1 MTELEESNRQFVEA
15 WRLFA
20 RGARNGAI
28 EARDGLEIAFA
39 GLTLPLVNMI
49 FLSSPV
55 EDVGDL
61 QRRLDAAVAFAAA
74 RGVPWMFT
82 ICEDWLP
89 AADTDRTAAMIAA
102 AGLAAMSIATGMVAE
117 DLAPP
122 RRSPPAAL
130 EMRGADGTASYREL
144 SDLNMAAYSMPAEWG
159 HEAFAREDLF
169 RRDVWPDVGYA
180 GGAPVSTS
188 TTALVDGRL
197 YVMMVATDAAHRNKG
212 YAEAV
217 MRRSLARAQ
226 AATSVRR
233 TVLHAT
239 PAGAPLY
246 ASMGYR
252 ATARFTMYIAGGA
265 AHP

>member
-1 MTELEESNRQFVEA
+1 MVEVEESNRQFVAA

-20 RGARNGAI
+20 RGARLGVI
-28 EARDGLEIAFA
+28 ETRDGIEIAFA
-39 GLTLPLVNMI
+39 GMALPLVNMI
-49 FLSSPV
+49 FLASPV
-55 EDVGDL
+55 NDASDL
-61 QRRLDAAVAFAAA
+61 QRRLDAAFAFGRS

-89 AADTDRTAAMIAA
+89 ASDADRVSAMLAA
-102 AGLAAMSIATGMVAE
+102 AGLAPMTTATGMVA
-117 DLAPP
+117 DGVTPP
-122 RRSPPAAL
+122 RRPAPPAL
-130 EMRGADGTASYREL
+130 DMRNADGTASYREL
-144 SDLNMAAYSMPAEWG
+144 SDLNMDAYSMPAEWG

-169 RRDVWPDVGYA
+169 GRDLWPDVGYLH
-180 GGAPVSTS
+180 GAAVSTS

-197 YVMMVATDAAHRNKG
+197 YVMMVATAAAHRNQG

-217 MRRSLARAQ
+217 MRRSLARAGE
-226 AATSVRR
+226 ATGIRR

-252 ATARFTMYIAGGA
+252 TTARFTMYTAGSPE
-265 AHP
+265 HT

>member
-28 EARDGLEIAFA
+28 ETRDGIEITFA
-39 GLTLPLVNMI
+39 GLALPLVNMI
-49 FLSSPV
+49 FLASPV
-55 EDVGDL
+55 EDARDL
-61 QRRLDAAVAFAAA
+61 QRRLDAAVAFAAV

-89 AADTDRTAAMIAA
+89 PRDADRTAAVLTS
-102 AGLAAMSIATGMVAE
+102 AGLAPMTSATGMVAE

-122 RRSPPAAL
+122 RRAPPHAL
-130 EMRGADGTASYREL
+130 DMRGADGTASYREL

-159 HEAFAREDLF
+159 HEAFGREDLF
-169 RRDVWPDVGYA
+169 RRDVWPDIGYLD
-180 GGAPVSTS
+180 GAPVSTS

-197 YVMMVATDAAHRNKG
+197 YVMMVATDAAHRARG

-217 MRRSLARAQ
+217 MRRSLARAH
-226 AATSVRR
+226 AATGITR

-252 ATARFTMYIAGGA
+252 PTAHFTMYMAGSAG
-265 AHP
+265 H

>member
-28 EARDGLEIAFA
+28 ETHDGLDIAFTGVA
-39 GLTLPLVNMI
+39 LPLVNMI
-49 FLSSPV
+49 FLASPV
-55 EDVGDL
+55 EDVRDL
-61 QRRLDAAVAFAAA
+61 ERRLDAATAFATA
-74 RGVPWMFT
+74 RDVPWMFT
-82 ICEDWLP
+82 ICHDWLP
-89 AADTDRTAAMIAA
+89 AADAETTSALLTA
-102 AGLAAMSIATGMVAE
+102 AGLAPMTAATGMVAE

-122 RRSPPAAL
+122 RRPPPPAL
-130 EMRGADGTASYREL
+130 TMRSAEGVAAYREL
-144 SDLNMAAYSMPAEWG
+144 SDLNMTAYSMPLAWG
-159 HEAFAREDLF
+159 HEAFAREDLY
-169 RRDVWPDVGYA
+169 RSGVWPDLGYVD
-180 GGAPVSTS
+180 GAPVATS

-217 MRRSLARAQ
+217 MRRSLARAH
-226 AATSVRR
+226 AATGIRR
-233 TVLHAT
+233 TILHAS

-252 ATARFTMYIAGGA
+252 RTADFTMYLAGSAG
-265 AHP
+265 H

>member
-28 EARDGLEIAFA
+28 ETHDGIEIAFA
-39 GLTLPLVNMI
+39 GHALPLVNMI
-49 FLSSPV
+49 FFASPV
-55 EDVGDL
+55 EDARDL
-61 QRRLDAAVAFAAA
+61 GRRLDAATAFAAG

-89 AADTDRTAAMIAA
+89 RADAERMPAMIAA
-102 AGLAAMSIATGMVAE
+102 AGLAPMSAATGMVAE

-122 RRSPPAAL
+122 RRASPPALA
-130 EMRGADGTASYREL
+130 MRSADGMASYREL
-144 SDLNMAAYSMPAEWG
+144 SDLNMAAYGMPLEWG
-159 HEAFAREDLF
+159 HEAFARDDLF
-169 RRDVWPDVGYA
+169 GRDVWPDVGYVD
-180 GGAPVSTS
+180 GAPVSTS

-197 YVMMVATDAAHRNKG
+197 YVMMVASDAAHRNRG

-226 AATSVRR
+226 AATGIRR

-239 PAGAPLY
+239 PAGKPLY
-246 ASMGYR
+246 AAMGYR
-252 ATARFTMYIAGGA
+252 VTGQFTMYMAGGA
-265 AHP
+265 GH